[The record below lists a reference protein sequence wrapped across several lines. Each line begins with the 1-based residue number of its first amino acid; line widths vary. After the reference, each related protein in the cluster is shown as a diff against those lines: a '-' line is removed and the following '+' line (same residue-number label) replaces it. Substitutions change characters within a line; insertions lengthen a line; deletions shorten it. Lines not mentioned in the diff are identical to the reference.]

1 MDNKEANKFVNDNL
15 KGKTIRE
22 AYYMTKE
29 ETALF
34 GWYKSAV
41 VIEFTDGTIMIPQCD
56 DEGNDGG
63 ALWLK
68 KGNEVHSE
76 VVIGTM

>member
-1 MDNKEANKFVNDNL
+1 MNNKEANQFVNTNL
-15 KGKTIRE
+15 KGKTIESAR
-22 AYYMTKE
+22 YMTKE
-29 ETALF
+29 ETEQF
-34 GWYKSAV
+34 GWYKRAV
-41 VIEFTDGTIMIPQCD
+41 IIIFTDGSVMIPQCD

-76 VVIGTM
+76 VLIGTM